1 MLNRLIIAVALL
13 VGSQAILAQDTYQDG
28 VHYYKIDQPPG
39 QVASG
44 EVVLTEVFS
53 YLCSHCNTFDPYMHA
68 WEKKKPAYVKLTRM
82 PVVFGRKP
90 WELMARGYTTAEV
103 MGIANESH
111 VAMMDSIWK
120 ERKTYRNV
128 EALADFYSGFGVTKE
143 DFIATYNSFAVD
155 SMIRKTQRDVGL
167 YGVSGTPTLI
177 VNGKYRIQGNKDV
190 PGYDSMI
197 AVANYLIEKEHA
209 AGAVAAE

>member
-1 MLNRLIIAVALL
+1 MLNRLIIAIALL
-13 VGSQAILAQDTYQDG
+13 VGSQAIMAQDTYQEG

-44 EVVLTEVFS
+44 EVELTEVFS

-68 WEKKKPAYVKLTRM
+68 WEKKKPAYAKLTRL

-111 VAMMDSIWK
+111 IAMMDSIWK
-120 ERKTYRNV
+120 EKKAYRSV
-128 EALADFYSGFGVTKE
+128 EDLAEFYSGFGVTKA

-155 SMIRKTQRDVGL
+155 SMIRKGQRDVGL
-167 YGVSGTPTLI
+167 YGISGTPTLV
-177 VNGKYRIQGNKDV
+177 VNSKYRVQGNKDV

-209 AGAVAAE
+209 SAAVAVE